1 MANMPNQITLR
12 EINVGILSALRGPD
26 IDGFAKRLAGEL
38 ASRYPASVEQSPEK
52 RISVNRITRLL
63 EEIFA
68 QAASFKDEHQLGWI
82 KKAKLG
88 NSFRWELKELGYSE
102 EFIEVATEG
111 LIVYVTRKS
120 AAPARPPANT

>member
-1 MANMPNQITLR
+1 MVHAPNLMTAR
-12 EINVGILSALRGPD
+12 EINVGILNALRGPD
-26 IDGFAKRLAGEL
+26 IDGFAKQLASEL

-102 EFIEVATEG
+102 QFIEVATEG

-120 AAPARPPANT
+120 AAPAQPPGKT